1 MKNKFI
7 WFAVSLLTV
16 TAMVLASC
24 NSTSTSTTTS
34 TASSTTTQIKT
45 TAISAITPTTSTSVQ
60 TTTAATTA
68 AGNWW
73 NSLGTPQY
81 GGTMTLQST
90 KDIVTFDPA
99 LEGFNF
105 NILGAWMERLFVDN
119 WTIAPSVFNFSTQ
132 FRPSDYVTGGLAA
145 SWEFTDPSTFVVH
158 LRHGINWQN
167 ISPANGREFV
177 ASDVV
182 AHYSRWF
189 DPKIGYN
196 KFSPHATSN
205 YLVSLTALTAPDK
218 YTVVFQWSTSNPE
231 WVYECLMLS
240 GTAENSI
247 ENPEAV
253 AQWGDL
259 NDWHHAIGTGPF
271 ILKDFVSGASATLVK
286 NPNYWGYDE
295 RYPKN
300 KLPYVDG
307 ITYLIIS
314 DPTTALAALRTGK
327 LDNIDGATIQQA
339 QDVQKTNPKIIQTS
353 TPATGQDIDTKVTV
367 APYSDIKVRQA
378 LQMALDLPTI
388 AKTYY
393 LGFVSPNPVTLTSQY
408 MTGWGFPYSQWPQDL
423 KDQFA
428 YNPTMAKQ
436 LLAQAGYPSGF
447 KTDIVVDQYYDTAL
461 LEIVVSYFAAVGVNV
476 QIQTLPAATYNSFV
490 GNQHKQDA
498 LSSTFNGNLGKTT
511 EPLSQ
516 IGKYI
521 TTNATN
527 TVGLSDP
534 VYDAFL
540 TQAQHGA
547 SVDDVKKALAG
558 ANEYLLRQHILLS
571 LLQTVSFSLTQPWL
585 NGYSG
590 QNDAFTGAY
599 GPTCL
604 GFYGA
609 RCWIDAKMKAGMGY

>member
-1 MKNKFI
+1 
-7 WFAVSLLTV
+7 
-16 TAMVLASC
+16 
-24 NSTSTSTTTS
+24 
-34 TASSTTTQIKT
+34 
-45 TAISAITPTTSTSVQ
+45 
-60 TTTAATTA
+60 
-68 AGNWW
+68 
-73 NSLGTPQY
+73 
-81 GGTMTLQST
+81 MTLQST

-314 DPTTALAALRTGK
+314 DPTTARLYAPASWITSMGRLFSRHKMCRKRT
-327 LDNIDGATIQQA
+327 
-339 QDVQKTNPKIIQTS
+339 PK
-353 TPATGQDIDTKVTV
+353 
-367 APYSDIKVRQA
+367 
-378 LQMALDLPTI
+378 
-388 AKTYY
+388 
-393 LGFVSPNPVTLTSQY
+393 
-408 MTGWGFPYSQWPQDL
+408 
-423 KDQFA
+423 
-428 YNPTMAKQ
+428 
-436 LLAQAGYPSGF
+436 
-447 KTDIVVDQYYDTAL
+447 
-461 LEIVVSYFAAVGVNV
+461 
-476 QIQTLPAATYNSFV
+476 
-490 GNQHKQDA
+490 
-498 LSSTFNGNLGKTT
+498 
-511 EPLSQ
+511 
-516 IGKYI
+516 
-521 TTNATN
+521 
-527 TVGLSDP
+527 
-534 VYDAFL
+534 
-540 TQAQHGA
+540 
-547 SVDDVKKALAG
+547 
-558 ANEYLLRQHILLS
+558 
-571 LLQTVSFSLTQPWL
+571 
-585 NGYSG
+585 
-590 QNDAFTGAY
+590 
-599 GPTCL
+599 
-604 GFYGA
+604 
-609 RCWIDAKMKAGMGY
+609 